1 MKRCSQNND
10 EQRLLV
16 AKRIFRA
23 KVTIASQKQT
33 LDDQIASDKFIN
45 NCLVYH
51 HVYASLRNS
60 LRFQKSGDCK
70 GIQRHDIY
78 VAG

>member
-1 MKRCSQNND
+1 M
-10 EQRLLV
+10 V
-16 AKRIFRA
+16 AKRIDFP

-33 LDDQIASDKFIN
+33 VDNQIANKFIQN
-45 NCLVYH
+45 WLVDQ
-51 HVYASLRNS
+51 HVYALLRNS
-60 LRFQKSGDCK
+60 LRIQLSDDCK

>member
-1 MKRCSQNND
+1 M
-10 EQRLLV
+10 V
-16 AKRIFRA
+16 AKRIDRP

-33 LDDQIASDKFIN
+33 LDDQISCDKFIKD
-45 NCLVYH
+45 CLVDH

-60 LRFQKSGDCK
+60 LRFQMSDDCK

>member
-1 MKRCSQNND
+1 M
-10 EQRLLV
+10 V
-16 AKRIFRA
+16 AKRIDRP

-33 LDDQIASDKFIN
+33 LDDQIACDKFIN
-45 NCLVYH
+45 NCLVDH

-60 LRFQKSGDCK
+60 LHFQMSDDCK